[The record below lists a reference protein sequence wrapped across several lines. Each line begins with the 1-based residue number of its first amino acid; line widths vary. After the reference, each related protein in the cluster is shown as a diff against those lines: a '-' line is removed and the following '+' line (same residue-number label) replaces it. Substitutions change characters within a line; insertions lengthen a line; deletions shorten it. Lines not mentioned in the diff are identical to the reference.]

1 MAKCS
6 RGDGVVK
13 VEGAISADD
22 LDDIIA
28 HGTWLLDSGPSEVT
42 LDLEA
47 ANPVDSSFIGV
58 IAQLG
63 SDARA
68 KSKKLVVQ
76 ASGRAADMLSWAGL
90 HRLVTLHISH
100 APVGAAVAASA
111 R

>member
-1 MAKCS
+1 MAKYS

-13 VEGAISADD
+13 VEGAISSDD

-28 HGTWLLDSGPSEVT
+28 HGAWLLDSGPSEVT

-47 ANPVDSSFIGV
+47 ANPVDSSFIGA

-68 KSKKLVVQ
+68 KSKKLVVR

-90 HRLVTLHISH
+90 HRLVTLHIAR
-100 APVGAAVAASA
+100 APVGV
-111 R
+111 